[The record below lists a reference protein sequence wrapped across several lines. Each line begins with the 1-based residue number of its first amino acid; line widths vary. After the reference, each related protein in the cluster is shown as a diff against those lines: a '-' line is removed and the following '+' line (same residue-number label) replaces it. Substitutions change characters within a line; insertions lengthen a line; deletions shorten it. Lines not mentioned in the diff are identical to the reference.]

1 MNITTLDRGAGLA
14 RVSESPP
21 DGAASSILDVGII
34 QNDHRI
40 LAAKL
45 QDDRSQIFCR
55 RFCNAL
61 AGGAA
66 AGEHDLVYTWIE
78 QRRDRSIS
86 RGNDIY
92 NIISVYDHRVIMY

>member
-21 DGAASSILDVGII
+21 DGAASSILDVGVI

-40 LAAKL
+40 LAAKF

-55 RFCNAL
+55 RFGNAL
-61 AGGAA
+61 ASGAA
-66 AGEHDLVYTWIE
+66 AGEHDLVYTRTH
-78 QRRDRSIS
+78 QS
-86 RGNDIY
+86 RAGRPIAGNDL
-92 NIISVYDHRVIMY
+92 